1 MNPDAIKFSQLVVD
15 MQGATP
21 QTVAL
26 AQVVWAQALDTE
38 RDKAKAIKARELLE
52 SARKNDPKVRPQQ
65 AQLGSRTLT
74 RGRWWWWWW
83 CERVHLLQSTLP
95 LGPLANLAKL
105 SGDFEVAI
113 ELYEKLLSAD
123 PSDASSAFN
132 LAQCYEYADRWDDAI
147 EVLTN
152 YTKK

>member
-52 SARKNDPKVRPQQ
+52 SARKNDPKVRPHPY
-65 AQLGSRTLT
+65 T
-74 RGRWWWWWW
+74 
-83 CERVHLLQSTLP
+83 STA
-95 LGPLANLAKL
+95 G
-105 SGDFEVAI
+105 
-113 ELYEKLLSAD
+113 
-123 PSDASSAFN
+123 
-132 LAQCYEYADRWDDAI
+132 
-147 EVLTN
+147 
-152 YTKK
+152 